1 MAERNTSKSRRP
13 QAAPASPRAAS
24 KAAPRGGSD
33 ALQVAVDRLETR
45 VVELKRERDGLADEL
60 AAARAEI
67 AALHAARADAVNRID
82 WVIDQLQSVLED
94 KG

>member
-13 QAAPASPRAAS
+13 QAVAASPRAAS
-24 KAAPRGGSD
+24 KAALGGGAD
-33 ALQVAVDRLETR
+33 ALQVAVDRLESR
-45 VVELKRERDGLADEL
+45 VVELKRERDSLADEL

-67 AALHAARADAVNRID
+67 ATLHAARVDAVNRID

-94 KG
+94 KA